1 MNSGFSRIY
10 RGSTPGSDMPSALG
24 LVKIRK
30 GMCIKIKSCGISV
43 SARGRLWVSLSAQKS
58 AQKSTQKSK
67 PTQESAFLSKPTFL
81 RAQKSAQKSWSAQK
95 SAQKSAQTRGPL
107 KKVLKRG
114 GYSKECSKE
123 GVAQKSGSLKRG
135 LKKVLKKVSLLKRVS
150 RTKDAN
156 FFWSCKYLRQC
167 KFVCLYHLFSV
178 VNLSFINRSE
188 VFPSFHM
195 HFFNEIQ
202 IPHIKTNTKR
212 SLIPIRVWQNLFIF
226 YVHMKERT
234 EKNVSYL
241 RPLLNTVPYCTGNL
255 LPPFFYNKWTVSLNR
270 NDDDNEDCQNDD
282 GPTMKMQ

>member
-1 MNSGFSRIY
+1 M
-10 RGSTPGSDMPSALG
+10 
-24 LVKIRK
+24 
-30 GMCIKIKSCGISV
+30 
-43 SARGRLWVSLSAQKS
+43 SLSAQKS

-81 RAQKSAQKSWSAQK
+81 RAQKCAQKSWSAQK

-178 VNLSFINRSE
+178 VNLSFRNRSDQNVQNFGLTE
-188 VFPSFHM
+188 ELILKYYMKKIFDKYYILKASIHGTMQVSNKMTSF
-195 HFFNEIQ
+195 
-202 IPHIKTNTKR
+202 
-212 SLIPIRVWQNLFIF
+212 S
-226 YVHMKERT
+226 
-234 EKNVSYL
+234 
-241 RPLLNTVPYCTGNL
+241 
-255 LPPFFYNKWTVSLNR
+255 
-270 NDDDNEDCQNDD
+270 
-282 GPTMKMQ
+282 